1 MYVGLSDHYSCL
13 VYQVRTEIVTFIHI
27 NNNGQLTC
35 FKNIFFLLR
44 AFRCFKRFLFFGD
57 RDFPLS
63 ALFEKDVKR
72 YR

>member
-13 VYQVRTEIVTFIHI
+13 VYQVRTEIVTFV
-27 NNNGQLTC
+27 T
-35 FKNIFFLLR
+35 
-44 AFRCFKRFLFFGD
+44 FFGD